1 MLVECSP
8 GGAVLSEPKLG
19 IGRGGD
25 GDRAVPSTT
34 DWIGRDEFIAESYLD
49 LREDAEYLEFTD
61 RAECRELD
69 R

>member
-1 MLVECSP
+1 MLS
-8 GGAVLSEPKLG
+8 ASKLG

-34 DWIGRDEFIAESYLD
+34 DWIGRDGIIAESCHD
-49 LREDAEYLEFTD
+49 LREDAEYLEFAD